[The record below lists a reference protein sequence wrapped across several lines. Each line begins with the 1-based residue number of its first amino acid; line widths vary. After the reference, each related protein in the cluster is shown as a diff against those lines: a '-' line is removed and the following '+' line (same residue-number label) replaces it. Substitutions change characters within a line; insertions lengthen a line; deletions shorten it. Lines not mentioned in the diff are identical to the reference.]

1 MKRNFFFV
9 SIVLLLTTQILK
21 AQTSWI
27 FPGNSPGAT
36 DFLGSTNAQDLR
48 LKTEQSQNMNFYTNA
63 GAGSFNNLRMSI
75 LGSNG
80 WVGINQSSP
89 SSVLHVDGRGYSTGE
104 VIRTVA
110 DVSTDSYWR
119 MFGTPGVGQ
128 NPIEFGAI
136 YRVNGSPDFRI
147 QASYS
152 PGGTGGALRFNTN
165 GANLRMFITDAG
177 FVAIGNNFT
186 APVDM
191 LDVKEGSHSTFARE
205 SKSKVLINH

>member
-1 MKRNFFFV
+1 MKSKIKLHATCMVIFTLLMINFNEVKGQWHFTGDV
-9 SIVLLLTTQILK
+9 ITTTEYLG
-21 AQTSWI
+21 ANA
-27 FPGNSPGAT
+27 NSTIP
-36 DFLGSTNAQDLR
+36 LE
-48 LKTEQSQNMNFYTNA
+48 LKTIPNLDINFYTNNTKRI
-63 GAGSFNNLRMSI
+63 SV